1 MDNNKNYLDLKLY
14 PNKSMSF
21 KALFFVGF
29 IFTIISILISSHFII
44 NGAWPVGV
52 FLFLDLLII
61 IFALKINYSR
71 SQKYERIVLSDTLL
85 IKKKNIKGYE
95 KIIKIEPSWIR
106 LKVCYYNNSGHLKI
120 ISKGKSLIVGNFLNI
135 VELKKLA
142 KEIKKALIKREKSLL
157 LNF

>member
-14 PNKSMSF
+14 PNKSMGF

-71 SQKYERIVLSDTLL
+71 SKKYERIVLSDTLL
-85 IKKKNIKGYE
+85 IKKNIKGHE
-95 KIIKIEPSWIR
+95 KIINIEPSWVR
-106 LKVCYYNNSGHLKI
+106 LKVCYYNNSGHLEI
-120 ISKGKSLIVGNFLNI
+120 ISKGKSLIVGNYLNLI
-135 VELKKLA
+135 ELKKLA
-142 KEIKKALIKREKSLL
+142 KEIKKALIKREESLL